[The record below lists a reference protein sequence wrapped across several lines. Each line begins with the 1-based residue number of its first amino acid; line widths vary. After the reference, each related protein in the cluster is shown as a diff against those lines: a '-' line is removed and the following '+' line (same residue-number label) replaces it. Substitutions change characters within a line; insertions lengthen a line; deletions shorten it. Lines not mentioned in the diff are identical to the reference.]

1 MTRKKRGNPVHGWIN
16 LNKPVEYTSTQM
28 VGKIRY
34 AMNAQKAGHGG
45 TLDPLASG
53 ILPIAL
59 GEATKTVNF
68 IQDAIKTY
76 EFEVTWGEQRTTD
89 DAEGD
94 VIHSSDKRPS
104 ADDINAIL
112 SSFTGDVEQTP
123 PQFSAIKIDGERAYD
138 IARDGAVAEIKSR
151 RVYIESLE
159 IINDI
164 DLSEPPRACTVEGQK
179 MSKTSFK
186 CICGKGTY
194 IRSIARDLG
203 QKLGCFG
210 YISML
215 KRTQVGVFTLENAIS
230 LDIFLEM
237 IDKPEQIRN
246 SDDFLHPL
254 QTVLGDIP
262 ALALRCEEKV
272 RLKNGNELTFL
283 SKPDL
288 ARLDNAEIDWKADAP
303 TIALATYDD
312 VAIAMIE
319 IYGAKI
325 QPIRVFNL

>member
-1 MTRKKRGNPVHGWIN
+1 MARKKKGLPINGWIN

-34 AMNAQKAGHGG
+34 AMKAQKAGHGG

-76 EFEVTWGEQRTTD
+76 EFEVTWGEQRSTD
-89 DAEGD
+89 DAEGK
-94 VIHSSDKRPS
+94 VIEKSDARPMQS
-104 ADDINAIL
+104 DIEKYIPAFI
-112 SSFTGDVEQTP
+112 GDVEQIP
-123 PQFSAIKIDGERAYD
+123 PQFSAVKIDGERAYD
-138 IARDGAVAEIKSR
+138 IARDGEQVDIKPR
-151 RVYIESLE
+151 HVYIEKIEILE
-159 IINDI
+159 HKGEST
-164 DLSEPPRACTVEGQK
+164 LFR
-179 MSKTSFK
+179 

-215 KRTQVGVFTLENAIS
+215 KRTQVGVFTLDNAIS
-230 LDIFLEM
+230 LDFFQEM
-237 IDKPEQIRN
+237 IDKPDQVRN
-246 SDDFLHPL
+246 SDDFLHPV

-262 ALALRCEEKV
+262 ALALKEEEKV

-283 SKPDL
+283 SKDDL
-288 ARLDNAEIDWKADAP
+288 ARLDNANIDWKADDP
-303 TIALATYDD
+303 TIALATFEDK
-312 VAIAMIE
+312 AIAMVE
-319 IYGAKI
+319 IFGAKI
-325 QPIRVFNL
+325 QPVRVFNL

>member
-1 MTRKKRGNPVHGWIN
+1 MARKKKGLPINGWIN

-34 AMNAQKAGHGG
+34 AMKAQKAGHGG

-89 DAEGD
+89 DAEGEA
-94 VIHSSDKRPS
+94 IQTSEKRPEQ
-104 ADDINAIL
+104 
-112 SSFTGDVEQTP
+112 GDVEKLLPEFIGEIEQTP
-123 PQFSAIKIDGERAYD
+123 PQFSAVKIDGERAYD
-138 IARDGAVAEIKSR
+138 IARDGEFADIKSR
-151 RVYIESLE
+151 QVYIESLE
-159 IINDI
+159 IIEHKGDTT
-164 DLSEPPRACTVEGQK
+164 L
-179 MSKTSFK
+179 FK

-210 YISML
+210 YISIL

-288 ARLDNAEIDWKADAP
+288 ERLDNAGINWKADDP
-303 TIALATYDD
+303 TIALATFEDT
-312 VAIAMIE
+312 AIAMIE

-325 QPIRVFNL
+325 QPVRVFNL